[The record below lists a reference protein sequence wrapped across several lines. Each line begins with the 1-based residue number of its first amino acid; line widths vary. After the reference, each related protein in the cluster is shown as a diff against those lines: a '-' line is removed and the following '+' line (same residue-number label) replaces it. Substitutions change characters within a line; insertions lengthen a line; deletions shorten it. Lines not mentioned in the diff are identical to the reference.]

1 MTLRNRTRHVD
12 PNGIVAQRIK
22 RLASIEDKL
31 ARYKW
36 LKLSAMQ
43 DIAGC
48 RVIVNS
54 VASVYALV
62 HGYRSYRGHSLDD
75 EDDYIR
81 KPKPSGY
88 RGYHLIFQYENPLF
102 AEYGGLKVE
111 MQLRSNLQHC
121 WATAVEIVDIY
132 LREGLKANR
141 GSADW
146 RRFFALM
153 ATAIALRE
161 DCRPIPRTPRDSL
174 ELVTELR
181 EYVEKLD
188 VLTRLKAFGE
198 SLNIIEGAKL
208 GGIKYVILVLDP
220 SAERTLQLYGYR
232 ASDLEG
238 ATDRLA
244 LLERYR
250 SATADSVLVSVSDA
264 NQLRRAYPN
273 YFLDTNVFLDAVK
286 QAIS

>member
-1 MTLRNRTRHVD
+1 M
-12 PNGIVAQRIK
+12 
-22 RLASIEDKL
+22 
-31 ARYKW
+31 
-36 LKLSAMQ
+36 
-43 DIAGC
+43 
-48 RVIVNS
+48 
-54 VASVYALV
+54 
-62 HGYRSYRGHSLDD
+62 DD